1 MATALRSFGSGAT
14 MKLLVAGV
22 AYWQQPIRGNPDPRG
37 RILAQLAAV
46 ASSLPNDA
54 VIAYRTD
61 QEPKSDSCDGRR
73 GTEGWDNAS
82 VSIGFT
88 SGQAADDVLAH
99 VEDAVGHLWVCH
111 LGWESFSQ
119 AVVPQGVTA
128 SWSKAIQGAP
138 GPGMLQLSAGNG
150 DGVWL
155 LLAQAPPVG
164 RRASGC

>member
-1 MATALRSFGSGAT
+1 S
-14 MKLLVAGV
+14 
-22 AYWQQPIRGNPDPRG
+22 
-37 RILAQLAAV
+37 
-46 ASSLPNDA
+46 
-54 VIAYRTD
+54 VIAYRPE
-61 QEPKSDSCDGRR
+61 QEPKWDFCDGRR

-99 VEDAVGHLWVCH
+99 VEDAVGHL
-111 LGWESFSQ
+111 GWESFSQ
-119 AVVPQGVTA
+119 AAVPQGVTA

-164 RRASGC
+164 RRASG

>member
-1 MATALRSFGSGAT
+1 VRRRWPWVVAGAGLSL
-14 MKLLVAGV
+14 LLVAGV

-46 ASSLPNDA
+46 ARSLPNDA

-61 QEPKSDSCDGRR
+61 QEPKWDSCDGRR

-99 VEDAVGHLWVCH
+99 VEDAVGHL
-111 LGWESFSQ
+111 GWESFSQ
-119 AVVPQGVTA
+119 AAVPQGVTA